1 MSKFSVQNG
10 VSGSI
15 KFGNPRGNASTDMQF
30 VRTAADQVASGYAS
44 LIGGGAQNKAS
55 NFYSAV
61 LGGFG
66 NISSGISSITAGA
79 GNTASAENSVALGAG
94 NVSSGTASFTLGADN
109 RATGQASVA
118 IGNGNIA
125 GGLGSGIIGSVAST
139 TLVTGVGSLVLG
151 GSGGV
156 GYLYNQVVSNARGT
170 QYSGGTPEIGT
181 LQASEIIVTGQIEV
195 PAGNPAIAVPLS
207 LDGGAP
213 GATNQIGLLGDD
225 KTWQITADW
234 MLIGLNGKVMGGK
247 DIVIVDKVGGVVRLI
262 EKTNINYVGDAVFKN
277 QFTTSYITLG
287 SPVDLSISFIPT
299 GVVILD
305 PFFNV
310 VLRGSVK
317 LNILELKNN

>member
-66 NISSGISSITAGA
+66 NVSSGISAITAGA

-94 NVSSGTASFTLGADN
+94 NVSSGEGSFTLGLDN
-109 RATGQASVA
+109 TASAQASVA
-118 IGNGNIA
+118 IGNGNVA
-125 GGLGSGIIGSVAST
+125 QGVGSGIIGSVAST
-139 TLVTGVGSLVLG
+139 TLSTGPGSLVLG
-151 GSGGV
+151 GSAGV
-156 GYLYNQVVSNARGT
+156 GYLYNQVVTNARGG
-170 QYSGGTPEIGT
+170 QYSGGTSEIGT

-195 PAGNPAIAVPLS
+195 PAGDPAGAVPLS
-207 LDGGAP
+207 LDGGTP

-234 MLIGLNGKVMGGK
+234 MLVGLNGKVMGGK
-247 DIVIVDKVGGVVRLI
+247 DIVIVDKVAGNVRLI
-262 EKTNINYVGDAVFKN
+262 EKTNINYVGDPTFKN
-277 QFTTSYITLG
+277 QFTTSYATLA
-287 SPVDLSISFIPT
+287 SPVDLVITFIPN

-305 PFFNV
+305 PLFPV
-310 VLRGSVK
+310 VLRGTVK